1 MSMRWLRNC
10 RDGKDWV
17 SCYRWSSVVQYEKP
31 LQYSIACSTPY
42 LMTSVLCAAVRAEVW
57 ITVEVWWLTPFL
69 PLLCCATWRA
79 NIQQYCATVVI
90 QRRNLPICHPM
101 PLRDAPA
108 PCCECSLCILPDL
121 QRRSCRVLHGSASPL
136 PAFSNH
142 AMHALP
148 PFRLSLMPP
157 SPPRSPHRAPSYPS
171 SHFNLPHAS
180 IQVTCSPSSHG
191 PDKHVG
197 QTKTIAMVGS
207 VSVPPASFHLP
218 LFLAWPSRKP

>member
-1 MSMRWLRNC
+1 
-10 RDGKDWV
+10 
-17 SCYRWSSVVQYEKP
+17 
-31 LQYSIACSTPY
+31 
-42 LMTSVLCAAVRAEVW
+42 
-57 ITVEVWWLTPFL
+57 
-69 PLLCCATWRA
+69 
-79 NIQQYCATVVI
+79 
-90 QRRNLPICHPM
+90 M

-171 SHFNLPHAS
+171 NHFNLPHAS

-207 VSVPPASFHLP
+207 VSVPRPRFIYPYSSLGLPGNPERGDHQRCAEPKLASKHVEAAARLGAP
-218 LFLAWPSRKP
+218 CRVGEDGCR